1 MIEYLGD
8 MGGLLDIIF
17 VTGTV
22 LTTLVVRRQFEAAL
36 VQEAYSI

>member
-17 VTGTV
+17 VVGTI
-22 LTTLVVRRQFEAAL
+22 LTTLIVKRQFEAAL
-36 VQEAYSI
+36 V